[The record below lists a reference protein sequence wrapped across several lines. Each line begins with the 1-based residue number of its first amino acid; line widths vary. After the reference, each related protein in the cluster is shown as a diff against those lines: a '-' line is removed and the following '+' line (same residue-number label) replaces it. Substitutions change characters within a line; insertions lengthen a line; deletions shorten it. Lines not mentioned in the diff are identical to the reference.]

1 VSTVAAKTKPAAAAA
16 TTPLVNGSQVS
27 VRAGGLP
34 TRQRRP
40 GYIALLVVLV
50 IGLGLAGGFLYTS
63 AGSKATVLIVAR
75 DVPAGQVI
83 IRQDVTTASVAGD
96 VNAIAAGNL
105 GAVIGRRAVVE
116 LLPGTV
122 LQQAMLGS
130 GPKIPAGSAQVGLEL
145 PPGTLPAGGLLAG
158 DAVQVWR
165 LPAKNAADPAAVPTL
180 VAKATVATAI
190 TDPARAGGFLVT
202 VTVPAGDAA
211 AVVAAG
217 GAGLATL
224 VLVGPS

>member
-1 VSTVAAKTKPAAAAA
+1 MVAKTKTPGPAGVDAASR
-16 TTPLVNGSQVS
+16 VNGSQIP
-27 VRAGGLP
+27 VRPGGLP

-63 AGSKATVLIVAR
+63 AGSKATVLVVAA

-83 IRQDVTTASVAGD
+83 TRGDVTSASVAGD
-96 VNAIAAGNL
+96 VKAIPAGQI
-105 GAVIGRRAVVE
+105 GAVVGRRAVVE
-116 LLPGTV
+116 LLAGTV
-122 LQQAMLGS
+122 LQPAMLGS
-130 GPKIPAGSAQVGLEL
+130 GPKIAAGSVQVGLEL
-145 PPGTLPAGGLLAG
+145 PPGSLPAGGLLAG
-158 DAVQVWR
+158 DSVQVWR
-165 LPAKNAADPAAVPTL
+165 LPAKNAADTAAAPVL
-180 VAKATVATAI
+180 VAQATVAQAVK
-190 TDPARAGGFLVT
+190 DPSRAGGFLVT
-202 VTVPAGDAA
+202 VTVPKTDAA